1 MSDDLDLSITLRA
14 IDKFSG
20 PARKIAQT
28 SEKMAKHLNE
38 GQRALYKIG
47 NDRKSIKRLKEL
59 NGKLGE
65 TSAGLKEAKRE
76 VAYFRR
82 QVELGGKAAAK
93 QFGGDLEKAKKK
105 ALRLAAAERKLTEQ
119 TGSLSAKLRTA
130 KIDTANLRGEQD
142 RLGASYGKVVKKM
155 ERMSA
160 LSAKVN
166 AAQAKHDRALQR
178 AANTALVAGGA
189 QRVGRGLIG
198 AVSDPMREAINFE
211 SAMADVKKVVNF
223 TEAGGAEKL
232 GRQLINMTKV
242 IPIAK
247 EGLAAIAA
255 SGGQLGVAA
264 DKLPAFV
271 ETAAKMAT
279 AFDMLPEDAGDA
291 MAKLSNIYQI
301 PIEQMGRLGDVI
313 NHLSDNTAAK
323 AREIVPVLQR
333 IGGTAR
339 QFGLSAVNAAALG
352 DAFISLGK
360 RPEVAATAINAMLNK
375 MQTAT
380 KQGEKFQG
388 ALGSIGLSATALEQ
402 AIAKDG
408 QGALQGFLDR
418 ISKLDKQTRAG
429 VLTEL
434 FGLEYADDISLL
446 AGNLG
451 KYHQALGLV
460 ANGGYAGSMEN
471 EFKQR
476 SSTKANRLQ
485 LMQQRWDAVQQRMGE
500 KLLPVLER
508 LLNVLEPIIDGIG
521 SWIDKH
527 PHLTQGLLVI
537 TGGMGALALAI
548 APVITSV
555 AALGAAITWMG
566 LRARKASLNAGM
578 GGGGGFGGNLK
589 GKGLWGK
596 VKGIGKGLSGK
607 AGLIGAGIGALSIG
621 ATLADGAMSGAE
633 KASSIGGDV
642 GGIGGALGGA
652 LAGAAIG
659 SAVPIIG
666 TAIGGLLGS
675 IIGGLGGSS
684 AGDWIGGKVGGLFN
698 SAEPAMGASGNSST
712 VDKSQHLYKLNI
724 SQQPGEDGRAFAERV
739 ADALRQMQQQQA
751 GSAMFDPA

>member
-232 GRQLINMTKV
+232 GRQLISMTKV

-291 MAKLSNIYQI
+291 MAKLSNVYQI
-301 PIEQMGRLGDVI
+301 PIEQMGRLGDAI

-333 IGGTAR
+333 IGGTAQ

-352 DAFISLGK
+352 DAFIALGK

-548 APVITSV
+548 APVITAVSG
-555 AALGAAITWMG
+555 LGAAITWMG
-566 LRARKASLNAGM
+566 LRARKAALNAGM
-578 GGGGGFGGNLK
+578 GGGGFGGK
-589 GKGLWGK
+589 GKGFMGK
-596 VKGIGKGLSGK
+596 MKGLGRGLSGK

-621 ATLADGAMSGAE
+621 STLADSAMSGSE
-633 KASSIGGDV
+633 KAASISGDV
-642 GGIGGALGGA
+642 GGMGGA
-652 LAGAAIG
+652 LAGAAAGAAVG
-659 SAVPIIG
+659 SIVPVIG
-666 TAIGGLLGS
+666 TAFGALAGS
-675 IIGGLGGSS
+675 IVGGLGGGWL
-684 AGDWIGGKVGGLFN
+684 GDKVGTLFTDD
-698 SAEPAMGASGNSST
+698 EPAVGAAGGATHKVDNS
-712 VDKSQHLYKLNI
+712 QQINNI
-724 SQQPGEDGRAFAERV
+724 SITQQPGEDSTAFAERV
-739 ADALRQMQQQQA
+739 EQVLLNIKQQQA